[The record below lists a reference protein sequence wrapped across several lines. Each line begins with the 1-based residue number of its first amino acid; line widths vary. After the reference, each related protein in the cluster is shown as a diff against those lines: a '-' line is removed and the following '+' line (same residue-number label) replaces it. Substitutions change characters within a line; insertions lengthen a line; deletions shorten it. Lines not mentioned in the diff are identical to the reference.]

1 MNILDTIIN
10 AQDGAA
16 VRNIGSQ
23 FGLGDDQ
30 AAAALSAVLPA
41 LAAGLQRN
49 LQSPDGLTR
58 LSQAL
63 STGQHQSYLDDPSLL
78 GDPST
83 TADGNGI
90 LGHLLGSKD
99 VSRGVAAN
107 AAAQS
112 GVSPDVIK
120 RLLPIA
126 AALMMG
132 AVARHSTQASAA
144 GVPTSGGG
152 LASLLGPL
160 LDSNRDGSML
170 DDVTGMIGKFF
181 GQR

>member
-16 VRNIGSQ
+16 VRSLGSQ
-23 FGLGDDQ
+23 LGLGDGQ
-30 AAAALSAVLPA
+30 AAAALSAVIPA
-41 LAAGLQRN
+41 LAAGLQQN
-49 LQSPDGLTR
+49 MQSPEGLTR

-63 STGQHQSYLDDPSLL
+63 TTGQHQSYLDDPSLL
-78 GDPST
+78 RDPST
-83 TADGNGI
+83 VTDGNNI

-99 VSRGVAAN
+99 ASRGLAAN
-107 AAAQS
+107 AAAQT
-112 GVSPDVIK
+112 GVSPDAIK

-126 AALMMG
+126 AAMVMG
-132 AVARHSTQASAA
+132 AAARHSMQASAT
-144 GVPTSGGG
+144 GVPTTGGG

-160 LDSNRDGSML
+160 LDSNRDGSMV